1 MKNKITAE
9 VTSEKGFFVG
19 DICYVLCDSL
29 YSGVWGELN
38 GYEDGV
44 FDDPV
49 TGLQVAVAG
58 TFLGDGCYFGSDDSM
73 FHVDAGVIGLVP
85 LELVDDVGVAFE
97 KGRVIETPGAAQFE
111 ADNGVF
117 TVRAPDGE
125 VITIDTRI
133 S

>member
-1 MKNKITAE
+1 MSCAIPYTAA
-9 VTSEKGFFVG
+9 
-19 DICYVLCDSL
+19 
-29 YSGVWGELN
+29 SGGELN